1 MINEKASNPI
11 PPDFPGAV
19 MFDEAEVQSVVEVV
33 RACSPFRYYG
43 PNLLNKVGAFE
54 KEFARMVGVPYCL
67 AVSSG
72 TAALIVALRALGI
85 GPGDEVIIPAH
96 AFIACVEAVI
106 LCGATPVFAEI
117 DESLTLDPTDLEN
130 RVTSKTKVIM
140 PIHIEGAACAMD
152 RILAIAQARGVA
164 VLEDC
169 AQACGAKYGN
179 RRVGSLGHIGAFSFQ
194 INKTITTGEGGAVT
208 TADFY
213 LYKRAIRAHDHGTI
227 RDSHGRLVLTDA
239 GETFVS
245 ENYRMSE
252 LAGALG
258 LAQLAKLDFIIDSMR
273 KIKRTIKE
281 GLGKLHHFEFRKIWD
296 EAGETGRRLILIAET
311 PTLAKGL
318 AFKLAKVG
326 FAAEVPYG
334 GRPVYEHCQI
344 KQMRMWYEKEVK
356 REDEI
361 RCPRTEDLLSRSVMI
376 GLNPKFNSV
385 HVEQLIHAIKEFDF
399 NPKGGDVCEELTIK
413 NTKNK
418 I

>member
-1 MINEKASNPI
+1 MNEKKVNDLI

-19 MFDEAEVQSVVEVV
+19 MFDETEAQSVLEVI

-43 PNLLNKVGAFE
+43 PNLLNKVKTFE
-54 KEFARMVGVPYCL
+54 IEFARMVGVPYCV

-96 AFIACVEAVI
+96 AFIACVEAVV

-117 DESLTLDPTDLEN
+117 DESLTLDPADLEN
-130 RVTSKTKVIM
+130 KITSQTKVIM
-140 PIHIEGAACAMD
+140 PVHIEGAACAMD
-152 RILAIAQARGVA
+152 RILSIARARGVQ

-208 TADFY
+208 TSDFY
-213 LYKRAIRAHDHGTI
+213 LYNRAVRAHDHGTT
-227 RDSHGRLVLTDA
+227 RDNHGRLVLIDA
-239 GETFVS
+239 NETFVS

-258 LAQLAKLDFIIDSMR
+258 LAQLAKLEIIINSMR
-273 KIKRTIKE
+273 KVKKAIKD
-281 GLGKLHHFEFRKIWD
+281 GLGKLQHFEFRKIWD
-296 EAGETGRRLILIAET
+296 ESGETGRRLILIAEA
-311 PTLAKGL
+311 PALAKGL
-318 AFKLAKVG
+318 ANKLAEQG

-344 KQMRMWYEKEVK
+344 RQMRMWYGKEVK
-356 REDEI
+356 AGDGI
-361 RCPRTEDLLSRSVMI
+361 RCPRSEDLLSRTVMI
-376 GLNPKFNSV
+376 GLNPKFTST
-385 HVEQLIHAIKEFDF
+385 HVEQLIRAVKEFDF
-399 NPKGGDVCEELTIK
+399 NPKGGDM
-413 NTKNK
+413 
-418 I
+418 